1 MIQLGLC
8 EHPVNTF
15 SWQRAP
21 NATLRSRQHRGFL
34 NLFPMVQILGTPII
48 RLFLASRHL
57 PPTPQT
63 TLPLYPMSTPAP
75 PLQGGGFGACSPSS
89 LLGRHVS
96 QSFPCCKPRRLSIL
110 FAGRQANG
118 PGSVPAGSPIGK
130 IIVQLTRMA
139 PSSA

>member
-8 EHPVNTF
+8 EHPVNDLFMAEGPKRHPQITPTPRF
-15 SWQRAP
+15 SEPVSHGADTRNTNYSAF
-21 NATLRSRQHRGFL
+21 SG
-34 NLFPMVQILGTPII
+34 
-48 RLFLASRHL
+48 L
-57 PPTPQT
+57 PPPLPTPQT

-96 QSFPCCKPRRLSIL
+96 QSFLCCKPRRLSIL